1 MKKMLLCMAIACSL
15 PIICSAKTKLVL
27 IGDASMA
34 PHSIATP
41 DVRGWGEKLTDY
53 FTDQVEIVNVAQ
65 AGEST
70 HTLEG
75 KRLEMIMEQCDRGDF
90 VLIQVGQND
99 LREEYGHMYY
109 STLEMGENLTE
120 IVKQLQKKKLKVILC
135 TPIAH
140 PYYVDGKAVNR
151 MGGYSNVIRN
161 VAKLTEAYLL
171 DIEAISKTWL
181 DKIGEKNA
189 SLFFKNTN
197 HGTERHEYLLTETGA
212 TEIGRMVANE
222 IRSQKI
228 PHLKKQ
234 VVLTIVE

>member
-1 MKKMLLCMAIACSL
+1 MRKIFLCVVIALSL
-15 PIICSAKTKLVL
+15 PMVCSAKKKMVL

-41 DVRGWGEKLTDY
+41 DVRGWGEELMDY
-53 FTDQVEIVNVAQ
+53 FTDEVEIVNVAQ

-75 KRLEMIMEQCDRGDF
+75 KRLEMIMEQCDRGDY
-90 VLIQVGQND
+90 VLIQLGQND

-109 STLEMGENLTE
+109 STLEMGESLIK
-120 IVKQLQKKKLKVILC
+120 IVEQLQKKKLKVILC

-140 PYYVDGKAVNR
+140 PYFLNGNVVNR
-151 MGGYSNVIRN
+151 MGGYSDVIRKVAN
-161 VAKLTEAYLL
+161 VKETYLL
-171 DIEAISKTWL
+171 DIEELTTVWL

-189 SLFFKNTN
+189 SLFFKNIN

-212 TEIGRMVANE
+212 TEISRMVATE
-222 IRSQKI
+222 IRAKKI
-228 PHLKKQ
+228 PYLKKQ